1 MHTAQHPAAPRAAE
15 SPPPSSRE
23 GLLSLILRPTP
34 APIAVGIVV
43 AAGFIAVETLLVY
56 WLKQMSSVHAYG
68 ALFLLGVL
76 VVSALWGLGLS
87 VATSMASA
95 SVYFY
100 FHTEQ
105 GGTLVADGFEDFI
118 AVLVFLPVALSA
130 NLLGRQARLRATE
143 AEQRRREAD
152 VAASLAGALAEQQ
165 SALRRVATLVARGVA
180 PAEVYPAAV
189 AELSRGL
196 GIHNVVLL
204 RYTVGGATVVVG
216 TRDEHGNAMM
226 LTGEHLVLEGD
237 NVAALIRRGGRPA
250 RMDCLDDAAG
260 PIAER
265 VRRLGLRSAVGAPIV
280 VGGRVWGA
288 VIVGSAL
295 PEPLP
300 AGTEQRIGDF
310 ADLVATAIA
319 NAETR
324 AELTASRARI
334 VTAADQARRQF
345 ERDLHDGAQ
354 QRVVAL
360 GLHVRGVQASVPPDQ
375 QALSDQLSQV
385 VSGLTEI
392 AENLRELS
400 RGIHPAI
407 LSRGGLGPAIKTL
420 SRRSPVRVA
429 LDLSVHAR
437 LPQHVEVAAY
447 YVVAESLT
455 NAAKH
460 AHASQ
465 VTVRAA
471 TGDNELHLT
480 IADDGIGGATVGG
493 GSGLIG
499 LKDRVEAV
507 DGRLDICSRS
517 GGGTTVAARIPLD
530 HPGPQRP

>member
-1 MHTAQHPAAPRAAE
+1 MHIPQDPATHRPGE
-15 SPPPSSRE
+15 SPFSTSSDA
-23 GLLSLILRPTP
+23 LLNLVLRPKP
-34 APIAVGIVV
+34 APIPVGIAV
-43 AAGFIAVETLLVY
+43 AAGFLVVETLLVY
-56 WLKQMSSVHAYG
+56 CLKQMSSMHAYG

-76 VVSALWGLGLS
+76 VVSAGWGLGLS
-87 VATSMASA
+87 LTTSLVSA
-95 SVYFY
+95 VVYFY

-105 GGTLVADGFEDFI
+105 NGSVVAESLEDFL
-118 AVLVFLPVALSA
+118 AVVVFLPVALSA
-130 NLLGRQARLRATE
+130 NLLGRHARLRAIE
-143 AEQRRREAD
+143 AEQRRREAE
-152 VAASLAGALAEQQ
+152 VAAALASALAEQQ
-165 SALRRVATLVARGVA
+165 SALRRVATLVARGV
-180 PAEVYPAAV
+180 PPSEVYPAAV
-189 AELSRGL
+189 TELSRGL
-196 GIHNVVLL
+196 AIHNVVLL
-204 RYTVGGATVVVG
+204 RYTLDGATVVVG
-216 TRDEHGNAMM
+216 SRGEHGNAMM
-226 LTGEHLVLEGD
+226 LKGEHLSLEGD
-237 NVAALIRRGGRPA
+237 NVAALIRREGRPA
-250 RMDCLDDAAG
+250 RIDRLDIAAG
-260 PIAER
+260 STAER
-265 VRRLGLRSAVGAPIV
+265 VRRIGLRSAVGAPIIV
-280 VGGRVWGA
+280 DGRVWGA

-360 GLHVRGVQASVPPDQ
+360 GLHLRGVQASVPPDQ
-375 QALSDQLSQV
+375 QALSDQLSQLV
-385 VSGLTEI
+385 TGLTDI

-407 LSRGGLGPAIKTL
+407 LSKGGLGPAIKTL
-420 SRRSPVRVA
+420 SRRSPVPVA
-429 LDLSVHAR
+429 LDLRVGAR

-460 AHASQ
+460 AQASQ

-471 TGDNELHLT
+471 TEGDELHLT

-517 GGGTTVAARIPLD
+517 GGGTTVVARIPLSD
-530 HPGPQRP
+530 RGSQPA